1 MAKLNVITDASGKLV
16 AAVRAEAFKT
26 TEGKNLEFRP
36 HPDYKHHVVEVDDNV
51 LKGPASELGKMLRA
65 KAMAG

>member
-16 AAVRAEAFKT
+16 AAVRAEPVKT
-26 TEGKNLEFRP
+26 KDGKNLEFRP
-36 HPDYKHHVVEVDDNV
+36 HPDYKHHVIEVDESI